1 MIPHYYEDPHALHV
15 GTMPNR
21 AYYIPAS
28 RRSDALVEHRETSD
42 RFQLLNGSWKFRY
55 YASIYDLQDA
65 FYEIGYDASAFD
77 SIPVPSVW
85 QNHGYDHH
93 QYTNIRYPFPADP
106 PYVPKEN
113 PCGAYLYD
121 FTYQKDAAAPRA
133 FLNFEGVASC
143 FYVWLNGQF
152 VGYSQV
158 AHSTSEFDVT
168 KFLQNG
174 TNHLAVLVLKWCD
187 GSYMED
193 QDMFRMNGIFRDV
206 YLLHRPEQCI
216 EDYFITTDIHGSTAE
231 VAARL
236 RYYDSAVATRI
247 TLYDAAGTIVGS
259 VTPVEAPDDAEF
271 PYHAEITIVDPTL
284 WNAEQPYLYTLVLD
298 TPNEIITDRVGIREV
313 HVANNQI
320 YVNGQS
326 IKFHGV
332 NRHES
337 DPVTG
342 YAVGFEQTKKDLLMI
357 KKHNFN
363 AIRTSHYPDVPYFYQ
378 LCDQYGF
385 FVIDEADNESHG
397 ASEYYCE
404 GNESWPNHVEN
415 WNKPIADN
423 PEFTEATVDRTRRC
437 VERDKNRPCVIIWS
451 MGNES
456 AYGCTFEEALAWT
469 KSFDPRRLT
478 HYESAQYRSKNR
490 KYDFSNID
498 MFSNMYPSLE
508 SIQEY
513 LDNEPDK
520 PYIMCEYSHCMGNG
534 PGDLEDYFQF
544 IQSHDGLV
552 GGFLWEWC
560 DHAIYRGK
568 AANGKDMYA
577 YGGDSGETIHDGNF
591 CMDGLVYPDR
601 RPHTGLLE
609 FKNIN
614 RPVRIT
620 GYDETNGV
628 LTLHNYMDF
637 TDIKDY
643 LTMSYEVMRDG
654 QVAASGDIDTPSI
667 APHSVGTIRLSPVTN
682 IQKSLS
688 DLYAASHADISGSSD
703 VTDRSSVVECSDVAD
718 CTKDIIT
725 HRMFLRVIYKAAC
738 DSAFVKKGDVLGFD
752 EIELATQKQNA
763 DKVLDKASSL
773 DKAQNLAEQYLTTQD
788 TASAHLHV
796 SESDTEFVVSGSNF
810 EYIFDRNTG
819 NFTGFAMDGQE
830 LLAAPC
836 DKTIWRAP
844 TDNDRNIKNEW
855 LRAHY
860 DMISERTYE
869 TGCIIK
875 DGCAVISCTSSL
887 SAPTVQPVLRINAE
901 WIITPEGTIKSKM
914 HVKKNAEFPTLPRFG
929 VRMILREDMRN
940 VIISVWVHMK
950 ATQTS
955 TMQAGMAHFLHPLT
969 RCTRTISC
977 HRKMEATLTVALFR
991 SVPLEQATSLTGI
1004 APTKITLSTVHHI
1017 RAFAM
1022 RRQPKRSQLQQP
1034 TA

>member
-1 MIPHYYEDPHALHV
+1 MIIPHYYEDPHSLHV

-28 RRSDALVEHRETSD
+28 RRSDTLVEHRETSD

-65 FYEIGYDASAFD
+65 FYEVGYDASAFD
-77 SIPVPSVW
+77 NIPVPSVW

-168 KFLQNG
+168 KFLQDG

-216 EDYFITTDIHGSTAE
+216 EDYFITTDIHGSTAG
-231 VAARL
+231 VAVRL

-247 TLYDAAGTIVGS
+247 TLYDAAGTMVGS
-259 VTPVEAPDDAEF
+259 VTPVEAPDDAAF

-284 WNAEQPYLYTLVLD
+284 WNAEQPCLYTLVLD
-298 TPNEIITDRVGIREV
+298 TR
-313 HVANNQI
+313 
-320 YVNGQS
+320 
-326 IKFHGV
+326 
-332 NRHES
+332 
-337 DPVTG
+337 
-342 YAVGFEQTKKDLLMI
+342 L
-357 KKHNFN
+357 
-363 AIRTSHYPDVPYFYQ
+363 
-378 LCDQYGF
+378 
-385 FVIDEADNESHG
+385 
-397 ASEYYCE
+397 
-404 GNESWPNHVEN
+404 
-415 WNKPIADN
+415 
-423 PEFTEATVDRTRRC
+423 C

-560 DHAIYRGK
+560 DHGIYKGK
-568 AANGKDMYA
+568 MPDGRDIYY
-577 YGGDSGETIHDGNF
+577 YGGDHNEWPHDGNF

-609 FKNIN
+609 FKNVY
-614 RPVRIT
+614 RPARVVK
-620 GYDETNGV
+620 YDRESGM

-637 TDIKDY
+637 VD
-643 LTMSYEVMRDG
+643 LTEYAALTYQVSCDGEVIDSGFIPYPDG
-654 QVAASGDIDTPSI
+654 FTLP
-667 APHSVGTIRLSPVTN
+667 PHSENAFPLAVHIPDKGKCFLKIFYHCDKDLS
-682 IQKSLS
+682 L
-688 DLYAASHADISGSSD
+688 
-703 VTDRSSVVECSDVAD
+703 RSEG
-718 CTKDIIT
+718 
-725 HRMFLRVIYKAAC
+725 HL
-738 DSAFVKKGDVLGFD
+738 LGFD
-752 EIELATQKQNA
+752 EILLENEDSRNQKTLAMWSDAPSNSTITVQETDRHLTLRGKNFTYNFNKLTGLFAAMQYEDA
-763 DKVLDKASSL
+763 VLLDK
-773 DKAQNLAEQYLTTQD
+773 EM
-788 TASAHLHV
+788 
-796 SESDTEFVVSGSNF
+796 EFN
-810 EYIFDRNTG
+810 
-819 NFTGFAMDGQE
+819 
-830 LLAAPC
+830 
-836 DKTIWRAP
+836 IWRAP
-844 TDNDRNIKNEW
+844 TDNDRKLKLDWLAARYDHCMTNAYRTEYQVTDSGVT
-855 LRAHY
+855 LRAKVGIAP
-860 DMISERTYE
+860 ISLQKFLDLDVCWTISNSGAVTLALHAERN
-869 TGCIIK
+869 
-875 DGCAVISCTSSL
+875 
-887 SAPTVQPVLRINAE
+887 TVF
-901 WIITPEGTIKSKM
+901 PE
-914 HVKKNAEFPTLPRFG
+914 LPRFG
-929 VRMILREDMRN
+929 LRLFLPKEMARVSYFGMGPMESYCDKHHAASHDYFSSTIWQQHEDYIRPQEN
-940 VIISVWVHMK
+940 GSHYDCDYVQLDGAGIKLTAVGAKPFCFNASHYTQEELTEK
-950 ATQTS
+950 A
-955 TMQAGMAHFLHPLT
+955 HNYELHP
-969 RCTRTISC
+969 CD
-977 HRKMEATLTVALFR
+977 
-991 SVPLEQATSLTGI
+991 
-1004 APTKITLSTVHHI
+1004 STVLCLDYAQNGIGSASCGPRLAEQYRLDDASFDFSI
-1017 RAFAM
+1017 RLIPEKA
-1022 RRQPKRSQLQQP
+1022 
-1034 TA
+1034 

>member
-1 MIPHYYEDPHALHV
+1 MMIPHYYEDPHALHV

-65 FYEIGYDASAFD
+65 FYEVGYDASAFD

-216 EDYFITTDIHGSTAE
+216 EDYFITTDIHGSTAG
-231 VAARL
+231 VAVRL

-247 TLYDAAGTIVGS
+247 TLYDAADTMVGS
-259 VTPVEAPDDAEF
+259 VTPVEAPDDAAF
-271 PYHAEITIVDPTL
+271 PYHAEITVVDPTL

-298 TPNEIITDRVGIREV
+298 TPCETITDRVGIREV

-423 PEFTEATVDRTRRC
+423 PEFTEATVDRTRLC

-520 PYIMCEYSHCMGNG
+520 PYIMCEYSHAMGNSCG
-534 PGDLEDYFQF
+534 GITDYTEYAYEEPLYQ
-544 IQSHDGLV
+544 
-552 GGFLWEWC
+552 GGFIWEYI
-560 DHAIYRGK
+560 DHGIAVTGPDGK
-568 AANGKDMYA
+568 LSFA
-577 YGGDSGETIHDGNF
+577 YGGDFGDRPTDREF
-591 CMDGLVYPDR
+591 CIDGLVLPDR
-601 RPHTGLLE
+601 RNTPKMDAVKVAYTPFKITLTETEAVVENRTLFTDLNAYDLVFASSINGKPERRAVLRADCAPGESVRIPFPFAMPETGLACMTVTVILRSALPGLPAGYE
-609 FKNIN
+609 AAFGQIWKKHAEARLTVPAPQLVEMDCNIG
-614 RPVRIT
+614 VRGE
-620 GYDETNGV
+620 GY
-628 LTLHNYMDF
+628 
-637 TDIKDY
+637 
-643 LTMSYEVMRDG
+643 
-654 QVAASGDIDTPSI
+654 
-667 APHSVGTIRLSPVTN
+667 
-682 IQKSLS
+682 
-688 DLYAASHADISGSSD
+688 
-703 VTDRSSVVECSDVAD
+703 
-718 CTKDIIT
+718 
-725 HRMFLRVIYKAAC
+725 
-738 DSAFVKKGDVLGFD
+738 
-752 EIELATQKQNA
+752 
-763 DKVLDKASSL
+763 
-773 DKAQNLAEQYLTTQD
+773 
-788 TASAHLHV
+788 
-796 SESDTEFVVSGSNF
+796 
-810 EYIFDRNTG
+810 EYIFSRGKGLTSIR
-819 NFTGFAMDGQE
+819 FDGVQ
-830 LLAAPC
+830 LLDDTVRPSF
-836 DKTIWRAP
+836 WRAP
-844 TDNDRNIKNEW
+844 TNND
-855 LRAHY
+855 
-860 DMISERTYE
+860 
-869 TGCIIK
+869 
-875 DGCAVISCTSSL
+875 DGCAEPFEFAFWKTAGLYARCDNL
-887 SAPTVQPVLRINAE
+887 TVEA
-901 WIITPEGTIKSKM
+901 GTETVTV
-914 HVKKNAEFPTLPRFG
+914 HAVYTLPDGRTLPIDFTVDGTGRCEVAMTWQGERAELPEFG
-929 VRMILREDMRN
+929 LLLPLRRELTGVSYLGLGPRETVADRTVGGKMGAWNYNIREDFAQNSPVYPQECGSRTGVYCAEVTGSIPGICFESDPGMVFSALPYTPHELENARHLYELPRDDCKTIVRCAAFQRGVGGDSSWGAKPHEN
-940 VIISVWVHMK
+940 VCFAAEK
-950 ATQTS
+950 G
-955 TMQAGMAHFLHPLT
+955 MQF
-969 RCTRTISC
+969 
-977 HRKMEATLTVALFR
+977 KFTLNKLN
-991 SVPLEQATSLTGI
+991 
-1004 APTKITLSTVHHI
+1004 
-1017 RAFAM
+1017 
-1022 RRQPKRSQLQQP
+1022 
-1034 TA
+1034 

>member
-1 MIPHYYEDPHALHV
+1 MIPHYYEDPHTLHV

-65 FYEIGYDASAFD
+65 FYEVGYDASAFD

-168 KFLQNG
+168 KFLQDG

-216 EDYFITTDIHGSTAE
+216 EDYF
-231 VAARL
+231 
-236 RYYDSAVATRI
+236 
-247 TLYDAAGTIVGS
+247 
-259 VTPVEAPDDAEF
+259 
-271 PYHAEITIVDPTL
+271 
-284 WNAEQPYLYTLVLD
+284 
-298 TPNEIITDRVGIREV
+298 
-313 HVANNQI
+313 
-320 YVNGQS
+320 
-326 IKFHGV
+326 
-332 NRHES
+332 
-337 DPVTG
+337 
-342 YAVGFEQTKKDLLMI
+342 
-357 KKHNFN
+357 
-363 AIRTSHYPDVPYFYQ
+363 
-378 LCDQYGF
+378 
-385 FVIDEADNESHG
+385 
-397 ASEYYCE
+397 
-404 GNESWPNHVEN
+404 
-415 WNKPIADN
+415 
-423 PEFTEATVDRTRRC
+423 
-437 VERDKNRPCVIIWS
+437 

-469 KSFDPRRLT
+469 KSFDPHRLT

-560 DHAIYRGK
+560 DHGIYKGKMPDGRGI
-568 AANGKDMYA
+568 YY
-577 YGGDSGETIHDGNF
+577 YGGDHNEWPHDGNF

-609 FKNIN
+609 FKNVY
-614 RPVRIT
+614 RPARVVK
-620 GYDETNGV
+620 YDRESGM

-637 TDIKDY
+637 VD
-643 LTMSYEVMRDG
+643 LTEYAALTYQVSCDGEVIDNGFIPYPDG
-654 QVAASGDIDTPSI
+654 FTLP
-667 APHSVGTIRLSPVTN
+667 PHSENALPLAVHIPDKGKCFLKIFYHCDKDLS
-682 IQKSLS
+682 L
-688 DLYAASHADISGSSD
+688 
-703 VTDRSSVVECSDVAD
+703 RSEG
-718 CTKDIIT
+718 
-725 HRMFLRVIYKAAC
+725 HL
-738 DSAFVKKGDVLGFD
+738 LGFD
-752 EIELATQKQNA
+752 EILLENEDSRNQKTLAMWSDAPSNSTITVQETDRYLTLRGKNFTYNFNKLTGLFAAMQYEDA
-763 DKVLDKASSL
+763 VLLDK
-773 DKAQNLAEQYLTTQD
+773 KM
-788 TASAHLHV
+788 
-796 SESDTEFVVSGSNF
+796 EFN
-810 EYIFDRNTG
+810 
-819 NFTGFAMDGQE
+819 
-830 LLAAPC
+830 
-836 DKTIWRAP
+836 IWRAP
-844 TDNDRNIKNEW
+844 TDNDRKLKLDWLAARYDHCMTNAYRTEYQVTDSGVT
-855 LRAHY
+855 LRAKVGIAP
-860 DMISERTYE
+860 ISLQKFLDLDVCWTISNSGAVTLALHAERN
-869 TGCIIK
+869 
-875 DGCAVISCTSSL
+875 
-887 SAPTVQPVLRINAE
+887 TVF
-901 WIITPEGTIKSKM
+901 PE
-914 HVKKNAEFPTLPRFG
+914 LPRFG
-929 VRMILREDMRN
+929 LRLFLPKEMARVSYFGMGPMESYCDKHHAASHGYFSSTIWQQHEDYIRPQEN
-940 VIISVWVHMK
+940 GSHYDCDYVQLDGAGIKLTAVGAKPFCFNASHYTQEELTEK
-950 ATQTS
+950 A
-955 TMQAGMAHFLHPLT
+955 HNYELHP
-969 RCTRTISC
+969 CD
-977 HRKMEATLTVALFR
+977 
-991 SVPLEQATSLTGI
+991 
-1004 APTKITLSTVHHI
+1004 STVLCLDYAQNGIGSASCGPRLAEQYRLDDASFDFSI
-1017 RAFAM
+1017 RLIPEKA
-1022 RRQPKRSQLQQP
+1022 
-1034 TA
+1034 